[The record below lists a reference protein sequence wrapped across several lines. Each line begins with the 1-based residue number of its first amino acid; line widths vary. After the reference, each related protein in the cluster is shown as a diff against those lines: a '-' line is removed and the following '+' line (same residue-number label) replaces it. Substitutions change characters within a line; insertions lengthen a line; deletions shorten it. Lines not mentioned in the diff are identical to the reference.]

1 MAHRASAEAGSL
13 GLDGLAQAN
22 TALEAQLRQLQ
33 RQLQKARAQG
43 EALDAQHGEQRATR
57 PRGEQRGGAKG
68 RPSRPGSSASI
79 DPAERQHVEARQL
92 ANAQKQLAYYT
103 RESEMLHKKMAR
115 VRSVDHLSVL
125 EATVAAKQTAL
136 EEARRRGRELAR
148 EAKEQDRRLD
158 NCVRG
163 VEDPSKELASLG
175 EDVRVARKHAARLA
189 EDNARDAREL
199 KKGSALAADVEAEV
213 AAAQSTVD
221 AGAGARAVVAE
232 RAARAA
238 TERAG
243 QAAALL
249 QQAAEETAGA
259 GAEHAE
265 HRQQLARTQ
274 QQVKMLNTEVL
285 ALEGHLKRKER
296 EALELKI
303 KLKKEERREQRRSS
317 LEAQESAA
325 QLW

>member
-1 MAHRASAEAGSL
+1 M
-13 GLDGLAQAN
+13 
-22 TALEAQLRQLQ
+22 
-33 RQLQKARAQG
+33 
-43 EALDAQHGEQRATR
+43 
-57 PRGEQRGGAKG
+57 
-68 RPSRPGSSASI
+68 
-79 DPAERQHVEARQL
+79 
-92 ANAQKQLAYYT
+92 
-103 RESEMLHKKMAR
+103 
-115 VRSVDHLSVL
+115 
-125 EATVAAKQTAL
+125 
-136 EEARRRGRELAR
+136 
-148 EAKEQDRRLD
+148 
-158 NCVRG
+158 
-163 VEDPSKELASLG
+163 
-175 EDVRVARKHAARLA
+175 
-189 EDNARDAREL
+189 
-199 KKGSALAADVEAEV
+199 
-213 AAAQSTVD
+213 
-221 AGAGARAVVAE
+221 VAE

-274 QQVKMLNTEVL
+274 QQVTMHTHMSMPMPVPMPHAHATCHMPHATCHMPHATCHGLQVKMLNTEVL

>member
-1 MAHRASAEAGSL
+1 ML
-13 GLDGLAQAN
+13 QAN

-213 AAAQSTVD
+213 GAAPQPRIVLQPPH
-221 AGAGARAVVAE
+221 
-232 RAARAA
+232 RAA
-238 TERAG
+238 TPSSRRNPASRLHP
-243 QAAALL
+243 LL
-249 QQAAEETAGA
+249 SCHTP
-259 GAEHAE
+259 
-265 HRQQLARTQ
+265 
-274 QQVKMLNTEVL
+274 
-285 ALEGHLKRKER
+285 
-296 EALELKI
+296 
-303 KLKKEERREQRRSS
+303 SS
-317 LEAQESAA
+317 RLHPFFS
-325 QLW
+325 

>member
-1 MAHRASAEAGSL
+1 M
-13 GLDGLAQAN
+13 
-22 TALEAQLRQLQ
+22 
-33 RQLQKARAQG
+33 
-43 EALDAQHGEQRATR
+43 
-57 PRGEQRGGAKG
+57 
-68 RPSRPGSSASI
+68 
-79 DPAERQHVEARQL
+79 
-92 ANAQKQLAYYT
+92 
-103 RESEMLHKKMAR
+103 
-115 VRSVDHLSVL
+115 
-125 EATVAAKQTAL
+125 
-136 EEARRRGRELAR
+136 
-148 EAKEQDRRLD
+148 
-158 NCVRG
+158 
-163 VEDPSKELASLG
+163 
-175 EDVRVARKHAARLA
+175 
-189 EDNARDAREL
+189 
-199 KKGSALAADVEAEV
+199 
-213 AAAQSTVD
+213 
-221 AGAGARAVVAE
+221 VAE

-274 QQVKMLNTEVL
+274 QQVTMHTHMSMPMPVPHAHATCHMPHATCHMPHATCHGLQVKMLNTEVL

>member
-1 MAHRASAEAGSL
+1 M
-13 GLDGLAQAN
+13 
-22 TALEAQLRQLQ
+22 
-33 RQLQKARAQG
+33 
-43 EALDAQHGEQRATR
+43 
-57 PRGEQRGGAKG
+57 
-68 RPSRPGSSASI
+68 
-79 DPAERQHVEARQL
+79 
-92 ANAQKQLAYYT
+92 
-103 RESEMLHKKMAR
+103 
-115 VRSVDHLSVL
+115 
-125 EATVAAKQTAL
+125 
-136 EEARRRGRELAR
+136 
-148 EAKEQDRRLD
+148 
-158 NCVRG
+158 
-163 VEDPSKELASLG
+163 
-175 EDVRVARKHAARLA
+175 
-189 EDNARDAREL
+189 
-199 KKGSALAADVEAEV
+199 
-213 AAAQSTVD
+213 
-221 AGAGARAVVAE
+221 VAE

-274 QQVKMLNTEVL
+274 QQVTMHTHMSMPMPVPHAHATCHMPHATCHGLQVKMLNTEVL

>member
-1 MAHRASAEAGSL
+1 
-13 GLDGLAQAN
+13 
-22 TALEAQLRQLQ
+22 
-33 RQLQKARAQG
+33 
-43 EALDAQHGEQRATR
+43 
-57 PRGEQRGGAKG
+57 
-68 RPSRPGSSASI
+68 
-79 DPAERQHVEARQL
+79 
-92 ANAQKQLAYYT
+92 
-103 RESEMLHKKMAR
+103 
-115 VRSVDHLSVL
+115 
-125 EATVAAKQTAL
+125 
-136 EEARRRGRELAR
+136 
-148 EAKEQDRRLD
+148 
-158 NCVRG
+158 
-163 VEDPSKELASLG
+163 
-175 EDVRVARKHAARLA
+175 
-189 EDNARDAREL
+189 
-199 KKGSALAADVEAEV
+199 
-213 AAAQSTVD
+213 
-221 AGAGARAVVAE
+221 VVAE

-274 QQVKMLNTEVL
+274 QQVTMHTHMSMPMPVPHAHATCHMPHATCHGLQVKMLNTEVL

>member
-1 MAHRASAEAGSL
+1 ML
-13 GLDGLAQAN
+13 QAN
-22 TALEAQLRQLQ
+22 TTLEAQLRQLQ

-213 AAAQSTVD
+213 GAAPQPRIALQPLIALQPRIALQPPHRAYTPCYRATHPHRACIPSSRDSLTLSHTLPYAPSRLPRRRALSTPAPVR
-221 AGAGARAVVAE
+221 APWWRSARRAPRRSARGRRRRCCSRRPRRRRARARSMRSTGSSW
-232 RAARAA
+232 RA
-238 TERAG
+238 
-243 QAAALL
+243 
-249 QQAAEETAGA
+249 
-259 GAEHAE
+259 
-265 HRQQLARTQ
+265 
-274 QQVKMLNTEVL
+274 
-285 ALEGHLKRKER
+285 
-296 EALELKI
+296 
-303 KLKKEERREQRRSS
+303 RSS
-317 LEAQESAA
+317 R
-325 QLW
+325 

>member
-1 MAHRASAEAGSL
+1 M
-13 GLDGLAQAN
+13 
-22 TALEAQLRQLQ
+22 
-33 RQLQKARAQG
+33 
-43 EALDAQHGEQRATR
+43 
-57 PRGEQRGGAKG
+57 
-68 RPSRPGSSASI
+68 
-79 DPAERQHVEARQL
+79 
-92 ANAQKQLAYYT
+92 
-103 RESEMLHKKMAR
+103 
-115 VRSVDHLSVL
+115 
-125 EATVAAKQTAL
+125 
-136 EEARRRGRELAR
+136 
-148 EAKEQDRRLD
+148 
-158 NCVRG
+158 
-163 VEDPSKELASLG
+163 
-175 EDVRVARKHAARLA
+175 
-189 EDNARDAREL
+189 
-199 KKGSALAADVEAEV
+199 
-213 AAAQSTVD
+213 
-221 AGAGARAVVAE
+221 VAE

-274 QQVKMLNTEVL
+274 QQVTMHTHTRTHKSTFVWRARPQAHAHTYAYSHAHATCTCHMHMPHATCHGLQVKMLNTEVL

-317 LEAQESAA
+317 LEAHESAA